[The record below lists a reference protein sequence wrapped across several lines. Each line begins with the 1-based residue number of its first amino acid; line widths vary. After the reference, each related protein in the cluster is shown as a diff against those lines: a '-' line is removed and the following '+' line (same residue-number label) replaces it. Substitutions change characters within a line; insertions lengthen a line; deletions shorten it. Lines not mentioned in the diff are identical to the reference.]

1 MTSPIAVVNLNWDGH
16 DLARPDLDVF
26 FDLAEGLDTLP
37 EVRGEDQLIPF
48 RAGRLPSSRLPHR
61 RPIVANG
68 HIAGTA
74 GASARASFRAYVD
87 EVKGWMDPT
96 AGERVLVA
104 TLEDG
109 STRWITCA
117 ARNLLPG
124 DGWAGEYRAMSLEW
138 EAVSDPLWHASN
150 GFISLDSGL
159 VMDAALALDQDG
171 WVVIIPT
178 ADPHVAEFHSL
189 GNADVTSGRVEIDGP
204 STAAIRV
211 GNLNT
216 PEFINFTFPALTA
229 GQTLVVDSGLRTV
242 TLNGVNARGSLG
254 LGANNQRGEYL
265 RLRPGVNTLQILGHP
280 AEVRVFFTPAYW

>member
-1 MTSPIAVVNLNWDGH
+1 MTSPLAVVNLNWDGH

-37 EVRGEDQLIPF
+37 ETRGEDQLIPF

-96 AGERVLVA
+96 LGERILVA

-124 DGWAGEYRAMSLEW
+124 DGWAGEFRAMSLEW
-138 EAVSDPLWHASN
+138 EAVSDPLWHGSW
-150 GFISLDSGL
+150 GTLILDAGYALDAGWTLDQSRELVVVPPGSVHVFEVDVPGTTYVTLIQATFVAPSVGDVGL
-159 VMDAALALDQDG
+159 VNETRSESVGFTAVTLGSGDPL
-171 WVVIIPT
+171 VINNE
-178 ADPHVAEFHSL
+178 A
-189 GNADVTSGRVEIDGP
+189 
-204 STAAIRV
+204 
-211 GNLNT
+211 
-216 PEFINFTFPALTA
+216 
-229 GQTLVVDSGLRTV
+229 RTV
-242 TLNGVNARGSLG
+242 LRAMASLRQFLTLEAG
-254 LGANNQRGEYL
+254 NQHGEYL
-265 RLRPGVNTLQILGHP
+265 RLYPGVNRLRVTGQP
-280 AEVRVFFTPAYW
+280 AELRLVFTPTYL